1 MFSNPEIIKLLSTA
15 LIPYAGDQWYLHRQK
30 DTVGEYMWKVWRQG
44 YRKDRPETET
54 RQGYYVATADG
65 RHLGSVHNG
74 RGADNALEMIR
85 TALARWNELGDK
97 TQTAP
102 GKAEAG
108 SLDKEFV
115 RVPPAG
121 GLILNV
127 NSRIPLDR
135 AAFGGDPTRFNP
147 NQAVGRDHM
156 WLTREEWR
164 SLVPAS
170 WERGASLP
178 VSPGI
183 ASRLVRFHLVDNVR
197 GEPDMWT
204 RADLRDVKLNLVV
217 EDPSIRT
224 PVAAGKLRLE
234 GTARMTTPDNARG
247 YEARL
252 QGYLTYDRTTGRF
265 TRFDLLSWGE
275 AWGHGRFTGREPA
288 GRFPLLIAFSLAG
301 NTPGDRV
308 PPQGSRQ
315 LGAYMNAAGL

>member
-1 MFSNPEIIKLLSTA
+1 MFSNPEIVKLLSTA

-30 DTVGEYMWKVWRQG
+30 DAAGEYMWKVWRQG

-85 TALARWNELGDK
+85 TALAHWNELGDR
-97 TQTAP
+97 TQAAP
-102 GKAEAG
+102 GEAEAS

-135 AAFGGDPTRFNP
+135 AALGGDPTRWNA
-147 NQAVGRDHM
+147 NQAVGRDHV

-164 SLVPAS
+164 SLLPTS
-170 WERGASLP
+170 WDRGASLP
-178 VSPGI
+178 VPPAI
-183 ASRLVRFHLVDNVR
+183 AYRLARFHLTDNVR

-204 RADLRDVKLNLVV
+204 RADLREVKLNLVV
-217 EDPSIRT
+217 EDP
-224 PVAAGKLRLE
+224 GKLRLE
-234 GTARMTTPDNARG
+234 GTARMATPDNARG
-247 YEARL
+247 YDARL
-252 QGYLTYDRTTGRF
+252 QGYLTYDRTPSRF
-265 TRFDLLSWGE
+265 TRFDVLSWGE
-275 AWGHGRFTGREPA
+275 AWGHGRYTGREPM

-308 PPQGSRQ
+308 PPQGSR
-315 LGAYMNAAGL
+315 LLTAYMNAAQ